1 MVKYKAQL
9 KILHMSN
16 NNILT
21 KISSFFISRGKF
33 TVLIT
38 LALILLGTYSYTSLL
53 KREGFPT
60 INIPV
65 VIVTTPYFSQN
76 PQLTEEKIS
85 QPISEIIKDQ
95 EGVKDITTT
104 STANFSNIFISLED
118 TVEDPTEF
126 KEKLET
132 EIKNKLPDTQTSVTI
147 PNAGLIDGEN
157 DLVFSLYS
165 NKHSIEELQKKAVE
179 IEKHLTASTLIKKA
193 TAKFQIED
201 TLNVSTGKV
210 EKVRNGFIRVGVNDE
225 GFKTYDAINI
235 GVHKKSEEIGAL
247 ELSNE
252 VRDMVSEILKED
264 SFKDINAVYQGDPA
278 ITLEQQI
285 NSLESNALAAIV
297 TIFIILLLFIN
308 LRAAILLA
316 IFIPHTLA
324 SVFLTFTVLGY
335 TLNTISLFALILVLG
350 LFVDDGIIV
359 VEAIDYY
366 KRKGH
371 KGIEAVKLA
380 IKDIGVADISGTLT
394 TVLVFIPLVT
404 VQGVLGD
411 FIRILPLTVIISLL
425 VSLVIALTILPY
437 LSNIFLSDSNK
448 SKKNL
453 ITIILN
459 YIPSLLIKLS
469 EYSGTIVTKTLSKLS
484 YKIGIFILTIAIIG
498 VGGYYA
504 SMLSFSFFA
513 AAKDSDLITIS
524 MRYNNVRT
532 IEEARELSI
541 EVEKD
546 IAKEYEDEILE
557 MVYFEGSIRGS
568 DLRVVLSDINDR
580 DLKAPEIV
588 GRINDGAFNSDK
600 ASITASVIS
609 AGPPSSQY
617 PFAMQV
623 YSEDQEILKSITNRI
638 KAEVVNFKL
647 DSGIIVEDVRV
658 SYIEDIRT
666 KNGQRYAE
674 LSAKLSDNNNSAAL
688 LELQEKVESNYS
700 SSEDYKLEFDFGQET
715 ENANS
720 FSSVSIAAVVSIIA
734 MYILLVL
741 QFNSFSQ
748 PLLILLAIP
757 FSFPGLFAGLYY
769 TNNPMSFF
777 VVIGI
782 TGLIGI
788 VVNNTIMLIEYAN
801 TQRALGKGIVESISE
816 AVKLRT
822 RPILATSLTTVA
834 GLFPLAISEP
844 FWEPLAFTIIF
855 GLLSSV
861 AMLVL
866 SLPLFYYIFE
876 AIREAVYSK
885 FAKATVQKQ

>member
-9 KILHMSN
+9 RILHMSN
-16 NNILT
+16 DNILT
-21 KISSFFISRGKF
+21 KISAFFISRGKF

-38 LALILLGTYSYTSLL
+38 LSLILFGTYSYTSLL

-60 INIPV
+60 INIPI
-65 VIVTTPYFSQN
+65 VIVSTPYFSQN
-76 PQLTEEKIS
+76 PELTEENITK
-85 QPISEIIKDQ
+85 PISNIIKAQ

-104 STANFSNIFISLED
+104 STANFSNIFITLED
-118 TVEDPTEF
+118 SVTDPIEF
-126 KEKLET
+126 KKELET
-132 EIKNKLPDTQTSVTI
+132 EIENSIQDTQTSISI

-157 DLVFSLYS
+157 DLIFSLYS
-165 NKHSIEELQKKAVE
+165 NTLTIKELQQKAGE
-179 IEKHLTASTLIKKA
+179 IEKELMTSSLIKNA
-193 TAKFQIED
+193 SVQYQIED

-210 EKVRNGFIRVGVNDE
+210 ENVRNSFIRVGINE
-225 GFKTYDAINI
+225 GEFKGYDAINI
-235 GVHKKSEEIGAL
+235 GVQKKSDEIGAL
-247 ELSNE
+247 ELSKE
-252 VRDMVSEILKED
+252 VREKVDNVLMQD
-264 SFKDINAVYQGDPA
+264 SFKDISAVYQGDPA
-278 ITLEQQI
+278 ISLEKQI
-285 NSLESNALAAIV
+285 NSLENNALAAIV

-316 IFIPHTLA
+316 IFIPLTLA
-324 SVFLTFTVLGY
+324 SVFITFTMLGY

-371 KGIEAVKLA
+371 KGIEAVKYA

-411 FIRILPLTVIISLL
+411 FIKILPLTVIISLL

-437 LSNIFLSDSNK
+437 LSNILLRDTDS
-448 SKKNL
+448 SKKNF
-453 ITIILN
+453 ISIILN

-469 EYSGTIVTKTLSKLS
+469 EYSGIIVTRSLSKVI
-484 YKIGIFILTIAIIG
+484 YRIGIFLLTIFLIG

-504 SMLSFSFFA
+504 SQLSFSFFA
-513 AAKDSDLITIS
+513 ASKDSDLITVS
-524 MRYNNVRT
+524 MRYNNVKT
-532 IEEARELSI
+532 IEEAREVSI
-541 EVEKD
+541 EVEKNL
-546 IAKEYEDEILE
+546 AEEYGDEILE
-557 MVYFEGSIRGS
+557 IVYFEGSIRGS
-568 DLRVVLSDINDR
+568 DLRVILSDISDR
-580 DLKAPEIV
+580 DIKAPEIV
-588 GRINDGAFNSDK
+588 ERINDGAFTNDR
-600 ASITASVIS
+600 ASVTASVIS

-617 PFAMQV
+617 PFAMQI
-623 YSEDQEILKSITNRI
+623 YSDDKVVLENVTEEVKSWIINL
-638 KAEVVNFKL
+638 KL
-647 DSGIIVEDVRV
+647 DSEIIVEDVRI
-658 SYIEDIRT
+658 SYIDDIRA

-688 LELQEKVESNYS
+688 IELQEKIEGEYSNSDKYS
-700 SSEDYKLEFDFGQET
+700 LEFDFGQET

-720 FSSVSIAAVVSIIA
+720 FSSVTIAAVVSILA

-801 TQRALGKGIVESISE
+801 TQRAQGKGIVESISE

-822 RPILATSLTTVA
+822 RPIFATSLTTVA

-855 GLLSSV
+855 GLLSSIV
-861 AMLVL
+861 MLVL
-866 SLPLFYYIFE
+866 SFPLFYYLFE
-876 AIREAVYSK
+876 SIREWIYSR
-885 FAKATVQKQ
+885 FSNTTSQK